1 MFHVLNF
8 MTVLNKNVNLPVDES
23 DDPNS
28 EAKAVL
34 NLELGHCNCQSLF
47 SLYVGPAFC
56 TLKSPNPLI
65 GTIISCANFTDE
77 EIEVLTWQ
85 MLT

>member
-1 MFHVLNF
+1 M
-8 MTVLNKNVNLPVDES
+8 NLVTQ
-23 DDPNS
+23 S

-47 SLYVGPAFC
+47 SLDVSPAFC

-65 GTIISCANFTDE
+65 GTIISRAHFTDE
-77 EIEVLTWQ
+77 EVEVLTWQ
-85 MLT
+85 TLT